1 MDAPPDKEDC
11 RPFVACAQRLQT
23 AGVHVPRIVAQ
34 NLTQGFLLLEDL
46 GNQLYLH
53 QLTPANADTLYGAA
67 CQALIRIQSAGTTT
81 GLMPYDAALLRR
93 ELQLFKD
100 WFLQAYLQLTL
111 TQAEQAMLQACFEI
125 LITQALQ
132 QPQVLVH
139 RDFHARNLLV
149 CEPDSPGIID
159 FQDAVLGPVT
169 YDLVSLWR
177 DSYIAWPPE
186 QVDIWLASYTQQAIQ
201 QGILTPAQSEQV
213 PRWFDLMGVQRQL
226 KIAGIFARLHLRD
239 GKSAYLA
246 DMPQTLAYIALAA
259 ERQPELRP
267 LATFI
272 QQRCQLPSL
281 KG

>member
-1 MDAPPDKEDC
+1 
-11 RPFVACAQRLQT
+11 
-23 AGVHVPRIVAQ
+23 VAQ

-81 GLMPYDAALLRR
+81 RLMPYDAALLRR
-93 ELQLFKD
+93 ELQLFED
-100 WFLQAYLQLTL
+100 WFLDAYLQLTL

-186 QVDIWLASYTQQAIQ
+186 QVDIWLADYTQQAIQ
-201 QGILTPAQSEQV
+201 QGILTPAQGEQV
-213 PRWFDLMGVQRQL
+213 PRWFDLTGVQRQL

-267 LATFI
+267 LAAFI
-272 QQRCQLPSL
+272 QQRCQLPSF